1 MRFDTKIVFDGQASQ
16 YNDLIQSTTLHKL
29 SEKTKQP
36 MTESYANN
44 RLLLGEIWYDVSPFL
59 TNEQATPNS
68 KPE

>member
-29 SEKTKQP
+29 SEKIKQP

-44 RLLLGEIWYDVSPFL
+44 RLLLGEI
-59 TNEQATPNS
+59 
-68 KPE
+68 